1 MKQKLTERLR
11 HKRLLRERRT
21 HTVAS
26 DAERKRAEG
35 REQNGGLGHG
45 QDVYPTRNNEIED
58 WVQWHLPASRYSR
71 S

>member
-26 DAERKRAEG
+26 GAERKR
-35 REQNGGLGHG
+35 EQNEGLGHG

-58 WVQWHLPASRYSR
+58 WVQWHLLASRYCR